1 MNTDIDYGP
10 LSGLIGT
17 WEGDKGMDI
26 APEPD
31 GQENNPYFETI
42 IFEPVEDDISNAETQ
57 TLVAL
62 HYRQIV
68 TKKKT
73 GKVFHDETGY
83 WMWDAEAQTVMHS
96 LTIPRGVCVLAGG
109 RFDGSGNA
117 DGSTTFEVAAGI
129 DDKDWGITQAPFMRD
144 NARTTGFNHRITF
157 GNGKLSYAETTIVDI
172 YGKVF
177 EHTDNNEL
185 QLV

>member
-83 WMWDAEAQTVMHS
+83 WMWDAENQIVMHS

-109 RFDGSGNA
+109 RFRHGFLQDARFLPAWNALGFRGKASSWCGSARSGSGHA
-117 DGSTTFEVAAGI
+117 GEHVTQRAGYAAGARA
-129 DDKDWGITQAPFMRD
+129 KCHAGISEPRRPHPQSDVRW
-144 NARTTGFNHRITF
+144 
-157 GNGKLSYAETTIVDI
+157 
-172 YGKVF
+172 
-177 EHTDNNEL
+177 
-185 QLV
+185 LV